1 MVFPSSGVFSL
12 IIYEEWAVVK
22 GILGNQTN
30 TTSVFLNETHWVAL
44 VGLIEEL
51 RVQVGRKVVPN
62 SEEPEQ
68 FDFIISGLI
77 PLEL

>member
-1 MVFPSSGVFSL
+1 MGSSQS
-12 IIYEEWAVVK
+12 K

-51 RVQVGRKVVPN
+51 RVQVERKVVPN